1 MSLEQAIRENTEAV
15 RELIAALGKTNPVSA
30 PAASEAVAQPA
41 PAPAP
46 APAPKAAP
54 AKAKPAPAA
63 KAEEPVAPAPAPAPV
78 AEPAIPYTDVATAV
92 TDLAKAKGRQ
102 AAVDL
107 LASFGVARAT
117 ELKVEQYAS
126 VIAAAKVAM
135 A

>member
-15 RELIAALGKTNPVSA
+15 RELIAALGSTNSVFA
-30 PAASEAVAQPA
+30 PAANEAVAQ
-41 PAPAP
+41 P

-54 AKAKPAPAA
+54 AKAKPAPAP
-63 KAEEPVAPAPAPAPV
+63 KAEEPVVPAPAPAPA

-107 LASFGVARAT
+107 LASFDVARAT
-117 ELKVEQYAS
+117 ELKAEQYAS

>member
-15 RELIAALGKTNPVSA
+15 RELIAALGSTNSVSA

-41 PAPAP
+41 PAP
-46 APAPKAAP
+46 KAAP
-54 AKAKPAPAA
+54 AKAKPAPAP
-63 KAEEPVAPAPAPAPV
+63 KAEEPVVPAPAPAPAPA

-107 LASFGVARAT
+107 LASFDVARAT
-117 ELKVEQYAS
+117 ELRAEQYAS

>member
-15 RELIAALGKTNPVSA
+15 RELIAALGSTNSVFA
-30 PAASEAVAQPA
+30 PAANEAVAQ
-41 PAPAP
+41 PAP

-54 AKAKPAPAA
+54 AKAKPAPAP
-63 KAEEPVAPAPAPAPV
+63 KAEEPVVPAPAPAPA

-107 LASFGVARAT
+107 LASFDVARAT
-117 ELKVEQYAS
+117 ELKAEQYAS

>member
-15 RELIAALGKTNPVSA
+15 RELIAALGSTNSVFA
-30 PAASEAVAQPA
+30 PAANEAVAQ

-54 AKAKPAPAA
+54 AKAKPAPAP
-63 KAEEPVAPAPAPAPV
+63 KAEEPVVPAPAPAPA

-107 LASFGVARAT
+107 LASFDVARAT
-117 ELKVEQYAS
+117 ELKAEQYAS